1 MSNWLSFTSVDK
13 VLSCDFKPGANP
25 LAPSIQEVPNDDSVD
40 KTMSWP
46 LTFAAP
52 GEVSPKKVQQSI
64 VDKVKDPIWSVCEI
78 ETIPSRV
85 VAIGTYADASVGPIV
100 RRADR
105 QLREACRRDGIQIS
119 ESTADSVK
127 FAQYDAIYSLGKRR
141 GEVWIELEDGGHP
154 W

>member
-1 MSNWLSFTSVDK
+1 
-13 VLSCDFKPGANP
+13 
-25 LAPSIQEVPNDDSVD
+25 
-40 KTMSWP
+40 MSWP

-52 GEVSPKKVQQSI
+52 GEVSPKKAPQS
-64 VDKVKDPIWSVCEI
+64 VLDKVKDPIWGVCEI
-78 ETIPSRV
+78 EDVPARV
-85 VAIGTYADASVGPIV
+85 VAVGTYADASVGPIV

-105 QLREACRRDGIQIS
+105 ELREACERDGLQIPAN
-119 ESTADSVK
+119 TASSVK